1 MKEKIAP
8 VAEFLTEVDRLK
20 LVSRA
25 SYVGDGSRHEN
36 SAEHSWHLAFGLLTI
51 SRELAIDIDVPKAIA
66 IALIHDVCEIDAGDT
81 PIYSIRND
89 QQEAERRCVDRFA
102 GFGLKFGAELRD
114 LWLEYE
120 AQETR
125 ESRWVKVM
133 DRFLPFISSLAT
145 EGKAWRD
152 RSIARSQ
159 VLRINEQVRAY
170 APEIYEW
177 MVIRIDESV
186 KKGWLLDA

>member
-8 VAEFLTEVDRLK
+8 IAEFLTEVDRLK

-36 SAEHSWHLAFGLLTI
+36 SAEHSWHLAFGLMTI
-51 SRELAIDIDVPKAIA
+51 SRELAIDIDLPKAITM
-66 IALIHDVCEIDAGDT
+66 ALIHDVCEIDAGDT

-89 QQEAERRCVDRFA
+89 PHEAERRCIDRFA
-102 GFGLKFGAELRD
+102 GFGLKFGAELRG
-114 LWLEYE
+114 LWFEYE

-145 EGKAWRD
+145 EGKAWRE

-159 VLRINEQVRAY
+159 VLRINEPVRAH

-177 MVIRIDESV
+177 MVMRIDESV
-186 KKGWLLDA
+186 EKGWLRDA